1 MVIFLNCKHGLVT
14 LLIKSFYTSPLLGQV
29 QASQH
34 FWRFKDLVPACPFH
48 PISCHASPALTPLG
62 IICTSKFLTVLCFS
76 HLYRLL
82 KDGNLPLLSCLPP
95 FPQLS
100 PLASVRPSSGLSS
113 AVNEPW
119 ALRSGYLPLPWAPVA
134 LTLPTVSRCSSRSSS
149 GPGFP
154 GQSLRPSHLCPQYL
168 SHISCWYKLIRLKW
182 TSTLSTFS
190 TFLEVLQKFV
200 PLSKLLSLN
209 YPILRDA
216 FLPFK
221 LQ

>member
-1 MVIFLNCKHGLVT
+1 M
-14 LLIKSFYTSPLLGQV
+14 
-29 QASQH
+29 
-34 FWRFKDLVPACPFH
+34 
-48 PISCHASPALTPLG
+48 
-62 IICTSKFLTVLCFS
+62 LCFS

-82 KDGNLPLLSCLPP
+82 KEELLPLLSCLPP

-100 PLASVRPSSGLSS
+100 PLASIRPSSGLSAAS
-113 AVNEPW
+113 EPW
-119 ALRSGYLPLPWAPVA
+119 ALRSGCLPLPWAPVA
-134 LTLPTVSRCSSRSSS
+134 LTLPVVSWCSSTSS

-154 GQSLRPSHLCPQYL
+154 VQSLCPSCLCPHYL
-168 SHISCWYKLIRLKW
+168 SHISCWHKLIRLKC

-190 TFLEVLQKFV
+190 TFLEVLQKFF
-200 PLSKLLSLN
+200 PLSKLVSLN

>member
-1 MVIFLNCKHGLVT
+1 MQPGLANDGGQMLVSTSEGSRIKFISVLCFYKHTGFLYL
-14 LLIKSFYTSPLLGQV
+14 P
-29 QASQH
+29 
-34 FWRFKDLVPACPFH
+34 VP
-48 PISCHASPALTPLG
+48 CHAAPALTRLG

-82 KDGNLPLLSCLPP
+82 KEKLLPLLSCLPL

-100 PLASVRPSSGLSS
+100 PLASVRPSSGLSAAS
-113 AVNEPW
+113 EPW
-119 ALRSGYLPLPWAPVA
+119 ALQSGCLPLPWAPVA
-134 LTLPTVSRCSSRSSS
+134 LTLPATWCSSTSS

-154 GQSLRPSHLCPQYL
+154 GQLLYPSRMCRHYL
-168 SHISCWYKLIRLKW
+168 SYISCWHKLIRLKC

-190 TFLEVLQKFV
+190 TFLEVLQKFF
-200 PLSKLLSLN
+200 PLSKLGSLN
-209 YPILRDA
+209 YPILRGA